1 VDLPRDL
8 KVLTADQPEL
18 LGWTLPGL
26 DRRSIV
32 VTGAGSGIGA
42 ATARALAAAGAR
54 VLGVDRD
61 EAGLRETRRSSP
73 SVSTFVADLLDA
85 EAPQQI
91 VVAALETFGELTTVV
106 NIAGVSQWCGV
117 PEVTREHLEFHVAI
131 NVYAPFFLTQAALP
145 HLLEAGGQV
154 VFCGS
159 STSAYRGA
167 AGAVGYDL
175 SKHAVLGMM
184 RALAAE
190 FAPQGVRVNR
200 LSDQRR
206 AVRQGRM
213 AGANAGQDSRRPDRG
228 AARARRRGG
237 LSHLGSRE
245 TCARPR
251 HRDRRR
257 AAGQLTTA
265 FGYIGGEC
273 G

>member
-1 VDLPRDL
+1 MDLPRDL

-190 FAPQGVRVNR
+190 FAPQGVRVNSISPGTTASPINDVLFAR
-200 LSDQRR
+200 EGWLERTLAKIPDGRIAEPHEHVGAVAYLISDL
-206 AVRQGRM
+206 AKHVHGHDIVIDGGR
-213 AGANAGQDSRRPDRG
+213 
-228 AARARRRGG
+228 
-237 LSHLGSRE
+237 LGS
-245 TCARPR
+245 
-251 HRDRRR
+251 
-257 AAGQLTTA
+257 
-265 FGYIGGEC
+265 
-273 G
+273 